1 VVAVEPEITMYKNLL
16 VPVDGSDLSERAMR
30 LSIDLARQL
39 GAAITGFVAE
49 PDVPLPNVGTQPG
62 AYARQRDA
70 HEQRT
75 DTHAHEVLARFG
87 AMAVEAGVGFSGR
100 HALTDTVDRAIV
112 DLAAELGCDMIVM
125 VTHGRG
131 AFGELLFGS
140 HTKNVLAKSKV
151 PLLVLH

>member
-1 VVAVEPEITMYKNLL
+1 MYKNLL
-16 VPVDGSDLSERAMR
+16 VPVDGSQLSERAMR
-30 LSIDLARQL
+30 ESIALAKQL
-39 GAAITGFVAE
+39 GAAIVGFVAE
-49 PDVPLPNVGTQPG
+49 PDMPLPNVGTQP
-62 AYARQRDA
+62 ASYARQRDA

-87 AMAVEAGVGFSGR
+87 TLAGEAGIAFSGR
-100 HALTDTVDRAIV
+100 HAITDRIDEAIV
-112 DLAAELGCDMIVM
+112 ALANELDCDMIVM

-140 HTKNVLAKSKV
+140 HTKHVLAKSKL

>member
-1 VVAVEPEITMYKNLL
+1 MYKNLL

-30 LSIDLARQL
+30 ESIALAKQL

-49 PDVPLPNVGTQPG
+49 PDMPLPSVGTQPTV
-62 AYARQRDA
+62 YARQRDE
-70 HEQRT
+70 HERRS
-75 DTHAHEVLARFG
+75 DDHAHEVLTRFG
-87 AMAVEAGVGFSGR
+87 DLASQAGVGFKGR
-100 HALTDTVDRAIV
+100 HAITDRIDAAIA
-112 DLAAELGCDMIVM
+112 DLASEIACDMIVM

-140 HTKNVLAKSKV
+140 HTKGVLARSKV